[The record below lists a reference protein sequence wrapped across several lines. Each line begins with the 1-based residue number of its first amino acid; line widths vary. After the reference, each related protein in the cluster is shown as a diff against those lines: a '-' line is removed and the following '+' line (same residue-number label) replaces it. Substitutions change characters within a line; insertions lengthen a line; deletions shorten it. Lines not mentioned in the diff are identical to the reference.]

1 MVVAKQEALASLT
14 VAGAK
19 GAPVIKGGIL
29 YNNLLK
35 AIRRGG
41 DSRVA
46 IEMETCKPKFFR
58 LKANIQI
65 HPDYLPEK
73 ILPVVE
79 QKLRSTFSFQ
89 ARAFGQPVALSRG

>member
-1 MVVAKQEALASLT
+1 M
-14 VAGAK
+14 
-19 GAPVIKGGIL
+19 I
-29 YNNLLK
+29 NLLK

-46 IEMETCKPKFFR
+46 IEMETYKPKFFR

-73 ILPVVE
+73 DSSGYE

-89 ARAFGQPVALSRG
+89 ARTFGQPRQR